1 MKYDITITE
10 ILKRKIEIEA
20 YSYGEAIEKA
30 KKMYYDCEL
39 ILDASDLVEQ
49 EFK

>member
-20 YSYGEAIEKA
+20 ESYEEAITKA
-30 KKMYYDCEL
+30 KKKYYDCEL

>member
-1 MKYDITITE
+1 ME
-10 ILKRKIEIEA
+10 IINEEPEQIEIVIETPTE
-20 YSYGEAIEKA
+20 SYDEAITKA
-30 KKMYYDCEL
+30 KNMYYDCEL

>member
-20 YSYGEAIEKA
+20 ESYDEAIEKV
-30 KKMYYDCEL
+30 KNMYYDCEL

>member
-1 MKYDITITE
+1 MKWDITITE

-20 YSYGEAIEKA
+20 ESYDEAITKA
-30 KKMYYDCEL
+30 KNMYYGCEF
-39 ILDASDLVEQ
+39 ILDSSDLVEQ

>member
-1 MKYDITITE
+1 MKYNITITE
-10 ILKRKIEIEA
+10 TLKRKIEIEA
-20 YSYGEAIEKA
+20 ESYDEAITKA
-30 KKMYYDCEL
+30 KNMYYDCEL